1 MPLTVRVVE
10 REGVWLAVAQAVPL
24 RLTVG
29 VGEREALAVPLR
41 APVADGVA
49 LGETLKQAVGV

>member
-1 MPLTVRVVE
+1 MPLTVSVVE

-29 VGEREALAVPLR
+29 VGEREALAVALR
-41 APVADGVA
+41 RPVPDFVA
-49 LGETLKQAVGV
+49 LGEPL